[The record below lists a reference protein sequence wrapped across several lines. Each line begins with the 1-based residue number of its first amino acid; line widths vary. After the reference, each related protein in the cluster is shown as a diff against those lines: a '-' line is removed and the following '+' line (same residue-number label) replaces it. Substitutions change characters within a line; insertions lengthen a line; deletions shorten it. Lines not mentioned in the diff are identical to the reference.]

1 MPNCL
6 STREQP
12 AIPDGNLPMAS
23 TFTGLTAIAS
33 VAAASLY
40 ALGAVLQLR
49 SLWHQRA
56 VALGTLALV
65 TVPALVLHA
74 LATYLQVN
82 TESGLYLGFFT
93 VASLITLL
101 MVLFVVVAAT
111 RMPVQNLLV
120 LVLPIGA
127 IAIIASLL
135 GHSAFVI
142 RESLAPTLVMHI
154 LFSVVAYSILFM
166 AACQSVLLAYQERA
180 LKTKGSIRAL
190 RLLPPLESMEALLF
204 TLLWTGI
211 VTLTAAILTGFA
223 FLDDMFAQQVVHHT
237 VLALASWVLYAVLLA
252 GRHFFGWRSRTATY
266 WTLIAFSLLV
276 LGYFGSKF
284 VLEILLNGNR

>member
-1 MPNCL
+1 
-6 STREQP
+6 
-12 AIPDGNLPMAS
+12 MAS

-33 VAAASLY
+33 VAAAALY
-40 ALGAVLQLR
+40 ALGAALQIR
-49 SLWHQRA
+49 SLWHQRSLA
-56 VALGTLALV
+56 IRTLVLI

-74 LATYLQVN
+74 AATYLQIY
-82 TESGLYLGFFT
+82 TDSGLYLGFFT
-93 VASLITLL
+93 AASLITLL
-101 MVLFVVVAAT
+101 MVLFLVMAAF
-111 RMPVQNLLV
+111 RLPVQNLLT

-127 IAIIASLL
+127 AAIIASLL
-135 GHSAFVI
+135 GDSDFQA
-142 RESLAPTLVMHI
+142 RQSLAPALAMHI

-166 AACQSVLLAYQERA
+166 AACQSVLLAYLEHA
-180 LKTKGSIRAL
+180 LKHKTSIHAL

-223 FLDDMFAQQVVHHT
+223 FLDDMFAQHVVHHT
-237 VLALASWVLYAVLLA
+237 VLALASWMLYAVLLA

-284 VLEILLNGNR
+284 VMEILLQD